1 MLELAVSSL
10 THEGFQNTQ
19 YEDLFANAFY
29 DGYRNVEFNCW
40 YAESITS
47 QRIQYLKKQCRR
59 TGLKPIAL
67 HVSGFGGED
76 EEILSLN
83 TGHKLRAIEAAA
95 ELGCNMVVA
104 SVMERCRSLDE
115 IVRQLINLEKASCDA
130 GVQICLE
137 NHCHNR
143 LAIGNDFQYIFDRFG
158 SPFVG
163 ICLDGGHLEAAGEQI
178 DSFINR
184 FFPKIYHLHYKENQ
198 IFGKKSFCKFGEGTT
213 KNEYMIC
220 EMEKKGYSGYISVEL
235 SPEIGGKERN
245 ISFSRVDRVKPL
257 QYFASM
263 EKKKL

>member
-1 MLELAVSSL
+1 M
-10 THEGFQNTQ
+10 
-19 YEDLFANAFY
+19 
-29 DGYRNVEFNCW
+29 EFNCW

-143 LAIGNDFQYIFDRFG
+143 LAIGNDFQYIFDRFD

-245 ISFSRVDRVKPL
+245 ISFSRGDRVKPL